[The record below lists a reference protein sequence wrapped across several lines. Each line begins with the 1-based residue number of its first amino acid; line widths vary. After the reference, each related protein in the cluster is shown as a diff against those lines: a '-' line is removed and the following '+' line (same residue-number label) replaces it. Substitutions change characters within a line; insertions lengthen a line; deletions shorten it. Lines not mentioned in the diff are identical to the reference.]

1 MPMLTLDL
9 LASRLQLQILLVESL
24 VQLLLLSRAATIA
37 KHL

>member
-24 VQLLLLSRAATIA
+24 VQLLLMSRAATTA